1 MPKRCF
7 ELKNSNP
14 PTCGVH
20 KIRLVKK
27 QLPNVLVNEGYKP
40 FTFLVCPIS
49 DEVLNDEA
57 KHS

>member
-7 ELKNSNP
+7 KLKNSNP
-14 PTCGVH
+14 PICGVH

-27 QLPNVLVNEGYKP
+27 QFPNFLVNEGYKG
-40 FTFLVCPIS
+40 FEFFVCPIS
-49 DEVLNDEA
+49 NKVLNDEA

>member
-7 ELKNSNP
+7 KLKNSNP

>member
-49 DEVLNDEA
+49 DAVLDDEL